1 MYTPSPSTKSI
12 IPNLS
17 DELYHVA
24 LHLMEQ
30 YYPAKAT
37 SEIKLPLVPHLL
49 ETAKI
54 ISTLELRDTSIL
66 ATLLAYV
73 PFYHP
78 EHWKDKLASHIDDE
92 VISLIYGFNSTLR

>member
-37 SEIKLPLVPHLL
+37 SEIKLPLVPHLI

-78 EHWKDKLASHIDDE
+78 EHW
-92 VISLIYGFNSTLR
+92 